1 MIAAPRHAPA
11 AGLRR
16 FGLLAL
22 VLAVLAG
29 LLGMHVFVGAHG
41 AHASATPSATGA
53 QAVPADAA
61 ASAHSTSVHSTSVH
75 SAAGHSAAAQMASG
89 HSRPAVHHETSGP
102 PSCGCG
108 GACGEQ
114 QTAHTSCMPA
124 PSGTSLSAPTPGTT
138 LLAVQPRITT
148 ATRPA
153 SAYSYLPATPT
164 PNELSIS
171 RT

>member
-1 MIAAPRHAPA
+1 VIAAPRHAPA
-11 AGLRR
+11 AGLRS

-61 ASAHSTSVHSTSVH
+61 ASAHSTSVHST
-75 SAAGHSAAAQMASG
+75 AGHSAAAQMASD
-89 HSRPAVHHETSGP
+89 HSHPAVHHETSGP

-153 SAYSYLPATPT
+153 SVYSYLPATPT